1 MMIGLKD
8 FTIGFGEKK
17 LLDNLTM
24 EFPDAKLIALI
35 GKNGSGKS
43 TLLKALC
50 GLNDKYSGSII
61 IDGNNLKEILR
72 KKLASTIAYVNT
84 QRPRNANLKCKD
96 IVALGRSPYTAW
108 DGKLSNKDK
117 QVVENAIT
125 MVGMQEYINSNF
137 NTLSDGESQKIM
149 IARAVAQDTKI
160 IILDEPTSF
169 LDLPTRYELVSI
181 LKELTLKGK
190 TIIYSTHELDIA
202 FKMSDYIA
210 LVDDHKIINLPV
222 NEIKNY
228 IKEQKHQFYKYIS

>member
-1 MMIGLKD
+1 MIGLKD

>member
-1 MMIGLKD
+1 MIGLKD

-24 EFPDAKLIALI
+24 EFPDAKLTALI
-35 GKNGSGKS
+35 GENGSGKS

-117 QVVENAIT
+117 QVVENAIS